1 VRYKS
6 AGKTRWVGQLTD
18 LLADKLPTC
27 RVRYAF

>member
-1 VRYKS
+1 MS
-6 AGKTRWVGQLTD
+6 AWKARWVGQLTD